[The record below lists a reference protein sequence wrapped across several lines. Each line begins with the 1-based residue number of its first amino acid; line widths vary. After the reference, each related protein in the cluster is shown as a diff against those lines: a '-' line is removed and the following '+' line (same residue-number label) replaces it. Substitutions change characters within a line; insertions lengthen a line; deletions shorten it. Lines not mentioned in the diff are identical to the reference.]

1 MITVDAPALA
11 PDGTDA
17 PDEPAAPV
25 APPAPTVR
33 VAAALDRTWAWIT
46 GLRPSL
52 AVGLLL
58 GLTLARSGF
67 WLEENGAVLWVN
79 LARAFPAPLSDW
91 RTNSVTGPALGHLAG
106 VETTSE
112 WLTLHFFVLLAVV
125 GLLAALVAGRFATRE
140 TRTVAAVWLALGS
153 IAPALTQRI
162 GSYDVYVIAGVA
174 LAVWGRRRSAVVAGG
189 VLLGATSAEQGLV
202 GLVAAGLVAVA
213 LTDADAARP
222 GLLTRVR
229 AAAELPHLATAAAA
243 LTVTRLVVLAAH
255 RSTDIL
261 VPTRAEV
268 FGTYLGDSL
277 GNARAAGLSGVYAYL
292 GLGWGL
298 VVLAALALG
307 WNRRT
312 LAVVLVGLVA
322 VPASVTITTLD
333 GTRVFAMVSMAA
345 YLVVLGR
352 LADATG
358 AGHLDRRFVRRATTA
373 ALLVAPLLP
382 ALMTAPSGDPHFVMP
397 F

>member
-11 PDGTDA
+11 PDETDETVPTA
-17 PDEPAAPV
+17 PT
-25 APPAPTVR
+25 APTVR

-52 AVGLLL
+52 AVALLL

-91 RTNSVTGPALGHLAG
+91 RTNSVTGPALGHLVG

-112 WLTLHFFVLLAVV
+112 WLTLHLFVLLAVV

-140 TRTVAAVWLALGS
+140 TRTVAAVWLTLGS
-153 IAPALTQRI
+153 ISPALTQRV

-213 LTDADAARP
+213 LTDLDADAARP
-222 GLLTRVR
+222 GLLGRVR
-229 AAAELPHLATAAAA
+229 SAAELPHLATAAAA
-243 LTVTRLVVLAAH
+243 LTVTRLVVLVAH
-255 RSTDIL
+255 RSTDVL

-358 AGHLDRRFVRRATTA
+358 EGRLDRRFVRRATAA

>member
-11 PDGTDA
+11 PEQAGEA
-17 PDEPAAPV
+17 GPPV
-25 APPAPTVR
+25 APTAPTAR

-58 GLTLARSGF
+58 GLTLVRSGV

-91 RTNSVTGPALGHLAG
+91 RTNSVTGPALGHLVG

-112 WLTLHFFVLLAVV
+112 WLTLHLFVLIAVV

-162 GSYDVYVIAGVA
+162 GSYDVYVVAGVA
-174 LAVWGRRRSAVVAGG
+174 LAVWGRRRPAVVAGG

-202 GLVAAGLVAVA
+202 GLAAAGLVAVA
-213 LTDADAARP
+213 LTDAPQP
-222 GLLTRVR
+222 GLLDRVR
-229 AAAELPHLATAAAA
+229 SAAELPHLALAAAA

-255 RSTDIL
+255 RSTDVL

-277 GNARAAGLSGVYAYL
+277 GNTRAAGLSGVYAYL

-298 VVLAALALG
+298 VLLAALVLG
-307 WNRRT
+307 WDRRT

-322 VPASVTITTLD
+322 VPASVTMTTLD

-358 AGHLDRRFVRRATTA
+358 EGRVDRRFVRRATAA